1 MVYKGRPA
9 VSGTAIDITE
19 SKQAEEALKKSEA
32 LLRSIVSAS
41 PMGIAL
47 DTAERVIVWANDA
60 MARNSGYRSK
70 ELEGR
75 SARIFYASDEEFARV
90 GEIIRNEAGHGRA
103 VVTETKFLGKDG
115 QIRDVQLTAAPVDAK
130 DALAGIVFVVADITE
145 RRLAEI
151 ELQKAH
157 RRLSDI
163 IDFLPDATF
172 VIDREKRVVAWN
184 KAIEEMTGVKKEEIL
199 GKGDYAYAVPFY
211 GEPRPIDIDLVFERN
226 EEMEKTYDHV
236 QREGNRLSVEV
247 YVPKIYRGRGAYLSA
262 TASPLFDREGNLVG
276 AIESIRDTTEQ
287 KHIEKALQESEE
299 RYRVAIENSNDGVA
313 LVRGDRHI
321 YVNQK
326 FLEIFGYRSLEEVVG
341 KTHYLTVHPDDRQ
354 KVVSYN
360 RRRQRGEAVP
370 DRYEFKGLRKNGEIV
385 YIEASATGTT
395 YQGESISLAFLR
407 DVTERKSLEAQLLPG
422 PEDGGHRHP
431 RRGGCP

>member
-1 MVYKGRPA
+1 MA
-9 VSGTAIDITE
+9 VS
-19 SKQAEEALKKSEA
+19 S
-32 LLRSIVSAS
+32 
-41 PMGIAL
+41 
-47 DTAERVIVWANDA
+47 
-60 MARNSGYRSK
+60 
-70 ELEGR
+70 
-75 SARIFYASDEEFARV
+75 
-90 GEIIRNEAGHGRA
+90 
-103 VVTETKFLGKDG
+103 VTETKFLGKDG

-145 RRLAEI
+145 RRLAEK

-157 RRLSDI
+157 QRLSDI

-211 GEPRPIDIDLVFERN
+211 GEPRPVVIDLIFERN

-236 QREGNRLSVEV
+236 QREGSRLSVEV

-262 TASPLFDREGNLVG
+262 TASPLFDHEGNVVG

-385 YIEASATGTT
+385 YIEASATSTT

-407 DVTERKSLEAQLLPG
+407 NVTERKSLEGQLLQAQKMEAIGTLAGGVAHDFNNILMAIMGYANLLQMKMGQNDPSRVYVDQILASTAKAANITQSLLAFG
-422 PEDGGHRHP
+422 RKQIMEMKPHKITTIVKDVEKLLRRLMPEDIESQ
-431 RRGGCP
+431 